1 MEPFTILCETCAA
14 RLKVTQ
20 SKAIGQKLACPKCNS
35 MVRVVAPE
43 GVTITPEETDSA
55 ASSFDF
61 DDIEKILQESPAKA
75 AKVASSNPPP
85 RSVASV
91 GATGAP
97 RSRSGAQPASQP
109 GPATHH
115 APAPGEQW
123 TSPAAQSR
131 QKWVIAG
138 AVAIGSLLL
147 VFAVIG
153 VMIGNS
159 GPKQQDAA
167 TLAAGSSN
175 KETTLPEEAENKAAK
190 DNAAK
195 DTEPPS
201 SKTDPQQP
209 ANNGVASP
217 ETTPPTSETSKGET
231 ATLDD
236 GPDSVT
242 SQPEMKNT
250 PPAVPPEQSGKEPTH
265 EQPPASNETPDDE
278 VEQARPNGLD
288 SLLIGMDKR
297 GGESVLNS
305 NLGELSNLLEKKG
318 TSILEINDLAAVI
331 RNSQMIGLPNYHFEK
346 PVPFNPEQLE
356 RLQDPCAGVQYEDIP
371 VLVALREIS
380 LITGVPFQLNVE
392 AIASKNID
400 LATPVNFKLIDKN
413 FIEIVREMLK
423 PLELEVGFDGTKIP
437 KIAPIKHGVM
447 TDVKYD
453 LPKLH
458 DPTDEKISK
467 FMESIKVLIA
477 PKTWTREENP
487 ASIQILDNQLVIH
500 QTPDNQAKIKDYL
513 SKIQAGLQMT
523 SGDNAM
529 AGVFENRWVEAQK
542 KTAQPFTSG
551 FRTPVSLE
559 AMLNRIQQVSQVN
572 IVVDWESV
580 LPTGWTPQTIVPAK
594 IEENTVD
601 EAIHQLVRTMGLT
614 SRYID
619 SNTIEITT
627 FKSAADSTELEVY
640 SCHKIL
646 SGNMTPEALMQA
658 LEGALHFNVN
668 QLNNMRVVYEPEC
681 QCVIAL
687 APQLVQRQIHAV
699 LERLNME

>member
-20 SKAIGQKLACPKCNS
+20 PKAIGQKLACPKCNS
-35 MVRVVAPE
+35 MVQVVVPE
-43 GVTITPEETDSA
+43 GVTITPEETEDT

-61 DDIEKILQESPAKA
+61 DDIEKILQKSPGKA
-75 AKVASSNPPP
+75 AKVASSNSPP
-85 RSVASV
+85 RPTASDA
-91 GATGAP
+91 ATGAP
-97 RSRSGAQPASQP
+97 RSRSGDQPASQP
-109 GPATHH
+109 EPATQH

-123 TSPAAQSR
+123 TSPAAKSR

-153 VMIGNS
+153 VIIGNS
-159 GPKQQDAA
+159 GSKQGDAA
-167 TLAAGSSN
+167 NLAAGDSN
-175 KETTLPEEAENKAAK
+175 AKATIPGTAEN
-190 DNAAK
+190 NPAK
-195 DTEPPS
+195 DTETPP
-201 SKTDPQQP
+201 SKTDPKQP
-209 ANNGVASP
+209 TNNGAVSP
-217 ETTPPTSETSKGET
+217 ETTPPISETSKDET

-242 SQPEMKNT
+242 RQPEMNNT
-250 PPAVPPEQSGKEPTH
+250 PPVVPPAVSSEQSGQQPTNEP
-265 EQPPASNETPDDE
+265 PPASNETPDDE
-278 VEQARPNGLD
+278 AEQTRPNGLD
-288 SLLIGMDKR
+288 SLLIGMDNR
-297 GGESVLNS
+297 GDESVLNS
-305 NLGELSNLLEKKG
+305 NLGELANLLEKKG

-331 RNSQMIGLPNYHFEK
+331 RNSQMIGLPSYHFEK

-413 FIEIVREMLK
+413 FIEVVREMLK

-437 KIAPIKHGVM
+437 KIAPINHGVM

-487 ASIQILDNQLVIH
+487 ATIQILDNQLVIH
-500 QTPDNQAKIKDYL
+500 QTPENQAKIKDYL
-513 SKIQAGLQMT
+513 LKIQAGIQMT
-523 SGDNAM
+523 AGDQAST
-529 AGVFENRWVEAQK
+529 GVFKNRWVEARK
-542 KTAQPFTSG
+542 KTGQPFASG

-559 AMLNRIQQVSQVN
+559 AMLNQIQQVSQVN

-627 FKSAADSTELEVY
+627 FKSAADSAELEVY

-646 SGNMTPEALMQA
+646 SGKMTPEALMQA
-658 LEGALHFNVN
+658 LEGALHFNAN
-668 QLNNMRVVYEPEC
+668 QLNNIRVVYEPEC
-681 QCVIAL
+681 QCIIAL

-699 LERLNME
+699 LERLNVE